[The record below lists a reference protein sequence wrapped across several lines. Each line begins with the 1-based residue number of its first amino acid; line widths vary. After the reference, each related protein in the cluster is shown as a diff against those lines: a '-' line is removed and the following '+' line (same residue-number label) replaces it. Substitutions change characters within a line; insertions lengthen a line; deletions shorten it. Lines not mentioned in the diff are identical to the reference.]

1 MMADQMEQRRAAVA
15 ESKDLAALL
24 ATVRRR
30 VAPLLER
37 APIIPEVKALLSID
51 GGVCPDDGAPLAF
64 DPWSAERHR
73 CIQCGKTTT
82 GERQHRYWAR
92 YQHLWI
98 AERAADLAT
107 VSALTGDEP
116 AAARAREILQAY
128 GARYFSYPNRD
139 NVLGP
144 ARLLFSTYLESIWIL
159 SYLAAATTLR
169 AHDALDEPT
178 ERAVSLVADEAANL
192 IGEFDERFSNRQ
204 TWNNAALAAIA
215 VWFGDEELLQRA
227 VMGQTGLAAQLAQGF
242 RGDGLWYEGEN
253 YHLFALRGLLTG
265 LDWARAGATNFLE
278 NKVAV
283 ERLGLALLAPAFSAL
298 PDATFPARKDSRFG
312 VSLAQP
318 MYLDTWEVALG
329 LLPDAPFAPDL
340 AAWLRHLYGTAPAAP
355 QVYESFLH
363 DAPFDA
369 APLAP
374 SRGRLSSWALREMP
388 GTLPEGSGPWQPASV
403 LLADQGLAILRSG
416 DRYVSLEAG
425 PWGGGHGHP
434 DRLHLTLHNAGVH
447 WLPDPGTGSYVE
459 DTLFWYRSTLAH
471 NAPRVDGVSQTMGRA
486 TCERFEENDHWSWTL
501 GRFID
506 LTRMVVAGPGYIIDV
521 VEITGQEQRLLELP
535 WHLAGEVMVDGGGW
549 TAGELD
555 DRFVSDV
562 ERLVPGRPGP
572 IVLRATKGDAQ
583 LGVHLVIDG
592 ELLRMRAPGLP
603 VGRAEPATF
612 FLARGRGKNMRWFA
626 VLETTMGAVRDVRA
640 SGDTIEIVTAQ
651 GTDRH
656 RATGDS
662 WIVESASWRGTLRGP
677 QDPRRDYTPLL
688 ELEPPERATGSA
700 FRIGDPPALD
710 GSDAGFPLDEPL
722 TIDLEDQYRRSEEAY
737 PGPEELS
744 ATAAVAWDE
753 TALYVYVD
761 VTKPEHWFRA
771 ADAPPLLLDN
781 DPDDIHSDGIQV
793 YVGDPDGDGFAGVL
807 AVPEPDGSMRVRAV
821 RTSTAGANIGGVH
834 GTWQETDHG
843 YSVTLAFAWP
853 EWARPHV
860 GSRVGF
866 DLIVNEM
873 LPDRQRRAGQLA
885 WSGGNGWVWLR
896 GDGQAKERLG
906 ELELVG

>member
-1 MMADQMEQRRAAVA
+1 MRRAAVA
-15 ESKDLAALL
+15 ESTDLAALL

-51 GGVCPDDGAPLAF
+51 GGVCPDDGAPLVF
-64 DPWSAERHR
+64 DPWSPERHR
-73 CIQCGKTTT
+73 CSHCGKISS
-82 GERQHRYWAR
+82 GERQLRHWAR

-107 VSALTGDEP
+107 VSALTGEES

-128 GARYFSYPNRD
+128 SARYFSYPNRD

-144 ARLLFSTYLESIWIL
+144 ARLLFSTYLESIWMC

-169 AHDALDEPT
+169 AHGALDEQT
-178 ERAVSLVADEAANL
+178 ERAVSHVADEAANL

-204 TWNNAALAAIA
+204 TWNNAALAAIG
-215 VWFGDEELLQRA
+215 VWFGDEELMERA
-227 VMGQTGLAAQLAQGF
+227 VMGRTGLAAHLAQGF

-265 LDWARAGATNFLE
+265 LDWARASATNLLE

-283 ERLGLALLAPAFSAL
+283 ERLGRAVMAPAFSAL
-298 PDATFPARKDSRFG
+298 PDGTFPARKDSRFG

-329 LLPDAPFAPDL
+329 MLPQAPFAADL
-340 AAWLRHLYGTAPAAP
+340 GAWLRRLYDTAPATA

-363 DAPFDA
+363 DAPHET
-369 APLAP
+369 APVAP
-374 SRGRLSSWALREMP
+374 SRARLSAWALREMQSA
-388 GTLPEGSGPWQPASV
+388 LPEGSGPWQPQSV
-403 LLADQGLAILRSG
+403 LLADQGLAILRSH

-434 DRLHLTLHNAGVH
+434 DRLHLTLHSAGVH

-459 DTLFWYRSTLAH
+459 DVLFWYRSTLAH

-486 TCERFEENDHWSWTL
+486 TCERFEETDHWSWTL
-501 GRFID
+501 GRFND
-506 LTRMVVAGPGYIIDV
+506 LTRMVVAGPDYIVDV
-521 VEITGQEQRLLELP
+521 VEISGQEERLLELP
-535 WHLAGEVMVDGGGW
+535 WHFAGDATIDGGSW
-549 TAGELD
+549 TAAELH
-555 DRFVSDV
+555 DRFVTDV
-562 ERLVPGRPGP
+562 ERLTPAGPGP
-572 IVLRATKGDAQ
+572 IVLRAAKGDAR
-583 LGVHLVIDG
+583 LNVHFVIDG
-592 ELLRMRAPGLP
+592 ELLRMRGPGLP
-603 VGRAEPATF
+603 VGSALPATF
-612 FLARGRGKNMRWFA
+612 FLARGRGKRMRWLA
-626 VLETTMGAVRDVRA
+626 VLETTEGAVRAVRTT
-640 SGDTIEIVTAQ
+640 GDTIEIETGQ
-651 GTDRH
+651 GTERH

-662 WIVESASWRGTLRGP
+662 WIVESAQWRGTLRGP
-677 QDPRRDYTPLL
+677 QDPTRDFTPLL

-710 GSDAGFPLDEPL
+710 GSDAGFPMDEPL
-722 TIDLEDQYRRSEEAY
+722 TLDLEDQYRRSEEAY
-737 PGPEELS
+737 PGPEDLS
-744 ATAAVAWDE
+744 ATAAVGWDE
-753 TALYVYVD
+753 TALYLYVD
-761 VTKPEHWFRA
+761 VTKPEPWFRPP
-771 ADAPPLLLDN
+771 DAPPLLLDN

-793 YVGDPDGDGFAGVL
+793 YLGDPDGEGFAGVL
-807 AVPEPDGSMRVRAV
+807 VVPEPDGGVRVHATRGSGSSTADAV
-821 RTSTAGANIGGVH
+821 RGA
-834 GTWQETDHG
+834 WQQTDHG
-843 YSVTLAFAWP
+843 FALTLAFAWP

-860 GSRVGF
+860 GGRVGF

-896 GDGQAKERLG
+896 GDGQSKDRLG

>member
-1 MMADQMEQRRAAVA
+1 MAEQMEQRRAAVA
-15 ESKDLAALL
+15 ESEDLAALL

-37 APIIPEVKALLSID
+37 APVIPEVKALLSID
-51 GGVCPDDGAPLAF
+51 GGVCPDDGAPLVF
-64 DPWSAERHR
+64 DPWSPQRHR
-73 CIQCGKTTT
+73 CSRCGKTSS
-82 GERQHRYWAR
+82 GERQHRHWAR

-107 VSALTGDEP
+107 VSALTGESS
-116 AAARAREILQAY
+116 AAARAREILQTY
-128 GARYFSYPNRD
+128 SARYFSYPNRD

-144 ARLLFSTYLESIWIL
+144 ARLLFSTYLESIWIC

-169 AHDALDEPT
+169 AHEALDEAT

-204 TWNNAALAAIA
+204 TWNNAALAAIG
-215 VWFGDEELLQRA
+215 VWFGDDELLERA
-227 VMGQTGLAAQLAQGF
+227 VMGRTGLGAHLAQGF

-265 LDWARAGATNFLE
+265 LDWARSSATNLLE
-278 NKVAV
+278 NNVAV

-298 PDATFPARKDSRFG
+298 PDRTFPARKDSRFG

-329 LLPDAPFAPDL
+329 LLPEAPYAADL
-340 AAWLRHLYGTAPAAP
+340 AAWLRHLYGTAPAAA

-363 DAPFDA
+363 DAPHDDA
-369 APLAP
+369 PVAP
-374 SRGRLSSWALREMP
+374 SRARLSAWALREMQ
-388 GTLPEGSGPWQPASV
+388 GMLPEGSGPWGPPSV
-403 LLADQGLAILRSG
+403 LLADQGLAILRTG

-434 DRLHLTLHNAGVH
+434 DRLHLTLHSAGVH

-459 DTLFWYRSTLAH
+459 DVLFWYRSTLAH

-486 TCERFEENDHWSWTL
+486 TCERFDETDHWSWTL
-501 GRFID
+501 GRFND
-506 LTRMVVAGPGYIIDV
+506 LTRTVVAGPQYVVDV
-521 VEITGQEQRLLELP
+521 VELTGQEEHQLELP
-535 WHLAGEVMVDGGGW
+535 WHLAGDVTVDGGSW
-549 TAGELD
+549 TAAEFH
-555 DRFVSDV
+555 DRFVTDV
-562 ERLVPGRPGP
+562 ERFVPARPGP
-572 IVLRATKGDAQ
+572 IVLRAAKGDAR

-603 VGRAEPATF
+603 VGSAEPAMF
-612 FLARGRGKNMRWFA
+612 FLARGRGKNLRWLA
-626 VLETTMGAVRDVRA
+626 VLETTEGAVRDVRA
-640 SGDTIEIVTAQ
+640 AGDTIEIVTGQ

-656 RATGDS
+656 RPTSDS
-662 WIVESASWRGTLRGP
+662 WIVESPQWRGTLRGP
-677 QDPRRDYTPLL
+677 QDPTRDFTPLL
-688 ELEPPERATGSA
+688 ELEPPERATGGA

-710 GSDAGFPLDEPL
+710 GSDAGFPMDEPL
-722 TIDLEDQYRRSEEAY
+722 TLDLEDQYRRSEEAY
-737 PGPEELS
+737 PGPEDLS

-753 TALYVYVD
+753 TALYLYVD
-761 VTKPEHWFRA
+761 VTKSEPWFRPP
-771 ADAPPLLLDN
+771 DAPPLLLDN

-793 YVGDPDGDGFAGVL
+793 YLGDPDGDGFAGVL
-807 AVPEPDGSMRVRAV
+807 VVPEPDGGVRVRAA
-821 RTSTAGANIGGVH
+821 RGSTSVGEARGG
-834 GTWQETDHG
+834 WQATDHG
-843 YSVTLAFAWP
+843 YCVTLAFAWP

-860 GSRVGF
+860 GGRVSF